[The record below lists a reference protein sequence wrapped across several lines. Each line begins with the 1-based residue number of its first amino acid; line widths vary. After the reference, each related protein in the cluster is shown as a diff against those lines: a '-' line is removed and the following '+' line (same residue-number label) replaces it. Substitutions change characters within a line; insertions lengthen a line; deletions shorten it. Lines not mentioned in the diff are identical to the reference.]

1 MKFDNAAVIKAHV
14 FALRTRERERIN
26 NIAGCSNLVL
36 YETQKYM
43 KFGDA
48 EVVVTKT
55 HRAHVK
61 KGEKSVDVAISLYR
75 NLKSKLNS
83 VML

>member
-1 MKFDNAAVIKAHV
+1 MKFDNTAVIKTHV
-14 FALRTRERERIN
+14 CALRTHEKERIN

-36 YETQKYM
+36 YESQKYM

-55 HRAHVK
+55 HVRGLRVHVK
-61 KGEKSVDVAISLYR
+61 KGEKSVDAAISLYR
-75 NLKSKLNS
+75 NLNIK
-83 VML
+83 